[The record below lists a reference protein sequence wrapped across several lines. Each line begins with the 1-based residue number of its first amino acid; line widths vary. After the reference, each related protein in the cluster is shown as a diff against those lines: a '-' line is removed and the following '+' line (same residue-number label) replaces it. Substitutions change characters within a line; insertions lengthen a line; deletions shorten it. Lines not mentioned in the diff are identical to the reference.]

1 LPDLVMR
8 RRFSLLA
15 IPLMVLALSGCD
27 AMDLMLRNTVD
38 KAEGV
43 VQLKGVSAPVTIRR
57 DAFGVPLVEAASEDD
72 LAFGLGYV
80 MASDRLAQMVSY
92 SLVAQ
97 GRLSEMAGATTRDLD
112 IYMRTLGLHRHA
124 EQHLKLASPAL
135 RHKLQRFAD
144 GVNAWMASHQD
155 RLPLDFKLSAYA
167 PEAWTPLHSMDVFM
181 MLNLGLSLNLP
192 EEVAFLDLARVVGPE
207 KAAWLI
213 PSYPDEPVAL
223 DEAAKLGDFPFKD
236 LQTNVVAQSRV
247 SQQLASLFVPV
258 RQAASNN
265 WAVAAART
273 KGKAS
278 ILANDTHLMLEHP
291 PVWMLVQVSAP
302 GYRAGGIAIAGLP
315 GVVAGYNGHV
325 AWGMTMVM
333 ADSQDV
339 FVEKL
344 KQENGKTFYLYRGEW
359 QPVTERREVI
369 RIKGEPDHVVTVQ
382 ETVHGPLLNDALRG
396 RRVNEVMLPTQRVS
410 GGYGLAVQTT
420 AGVADL
426 SMERFFRLGQA
437 ADFAAVGEAI
447 QGIGAIHLN
456 LLFADAANIG
466 WQVTGLYPQRRKGR
480 GYFPSPGWTG
490 EYDWAGMVPFA
501 QLPRDINPAT
511 GFLATANHRTVMANH
526 VPHLTGSWYAPE
538 RHERIVQ
545 QLEADAGQT
554 LSSTVALQGD
564 VVDLAALKLRDL
576 LQAHDQRLR
585 ERIAHMPEG
594 ARESALKSLGM
605 LTAFDGRMAIDAP
618 GAALY
623 GIFLDS
629 LTRQVF
635 ADELGAPEGQAWQ
648 SFLSANAIT
657 YSAQQDHMLGRE
669 DSPFWDDVKT
679 AERRE
684 GKWDIVART
693 LAISWQQALF
703 QLSAD
708 PANWRWGKLHTYHW
722 ESGSTKMKPFMPAVP
737 GMVVGLLGRYLDRG
751 PFPAPGSTNTVNVA
765 GYTIG
770 DGYKV
775 WNVPA
780 MRLVVD
786 FSLSEPL
793 QVIIAGGQS
802 GNPASRHY
810 DDGIPLYLS
819 GDNRRMAFHDAGLVS
834 EQFNRTLVLKP
845 ATVSEQPK

>member
-1 LPDLVMR
+1 MFRHLPRLMA
-8 RRFSLLA
+8 SLL
-15 IPLMVLALSGCD
+15 VLALSGCD
-27 AMDLMLRNTVD
+27 GLDLMLRDSVG
-38 KAEGV
+38 KAEGEV
-43 VQLKGVSAPVTIRR
+43 RVPGLSAPATIRR
-57 DAFGVPLVEAASEDD
+57 DAYGIPLVEAASEDD
-72 LAFGLGYV
+72 LAFAVGYV

-97 GRLSEMAGATTRDLD
+97 GRISEMAGRPTRDLD
-112 IYMRTLGLHRHA
+112 IYMRTLGLRRNAERHL
-124 EQHLKLASPAL
+124 QKASPDL
-135 RHKLQRFAD
+135 QQKLQRFAD
-144 GVNAWMASHQD
+144 GVNAWVAEHHD
-155 RLPLDFKLSAYA
+155 RLPLDFRLSGYT
-167 PEAWTPLHSMDVFM
+167 PEPWTPLHSMDVFM

-213 PSYPDEPVAL
+213 PSHSDEPVAL
-223 DEAAKLGDFPFKD
+223 DEAAKLGDFPYAELMAD
-236 LQTNVVAQSRV
+236 VGAQAQVNR
-247 SQQLASLFVPV
+247 QLADLFVPL

-265 WAVAAART
+265 WAVSAARS

-291 PVWMLVQVSAP
+291 PVWMLLQVSAP

-315 GVVAGYNGHV
+315 GVVAGYNGNV

-344 KQENGKTFYLYRGEW
+344 KQENGKTLYLYRNEW
-359 QPVTERREVI
+359 RPVAERREVI
-369 RIKGEPDHVVTVQ
+369 RIKGEADHVVTVQ
-382 ETVHGPLLNDALRG
+382 ETVHGPLLNEALRG
-396 RRVNEVMLPTQRVS
+396 QRVNELMLPSLKTGSRH
-410 GGYGLAVQTT
+410 GLAVQTT
-420 AGVADL
+420 APVADA
-426 SMERFFRLGQA
+426 SMERFFQLGQA
-437 ADFAAVGEAI
+437 ADFTSAEKAI
-447 QGIGAIHLN
+447 GDIGAIHLN
-456 LLFADAANIG
+456 MVFADAANIG
-466 WQVTGLYPQRRKGR
+466 WQVTGHYPQRTKGR

-490 EYDWAGMVPFA
+490 EYDWAGTVPLA
-501 QLPRDINPAT
+501 KLPRDVNPAG
-511 GFLATANHRTVMANH
+511 GFLATANHRTVRTGH

-545 QLEADAGQT
+545 VLAENPAQT
-554 LSSTVALQGD
+554 TQSTTDLHND
-564 VVDLAALKLRDL
+564 VVDLTALKLKAL
-576 LQAHDQRLR
+576 LLANDKRLR
-585 ERIAHMPEG
+585 ERIARLPE
-594 ARESALKSLGM
+594 ASRDSALRSLAM
-605 LTAFDGRMAIDAP
+605 LSDFDGVMAIDAP

-629 LTRQVF
+629 LSRQVF
-635 ADELGAPEGQAWQ
+635 ADELGPPESQSWQ

-657 YSAQQDHMLGRE
+657 YSAQQDHMLGRD

-679 AERRE
+679 TDRRE
-684 GKWDIVART
+684 DKWDIVART
-693 LAISWQQALF
+693 LAMSWQLALF

-708 PANWRWGKLHTYHW
+708 PANWRWGKIHTYTW
-722 ESGSTKMKPFMPAVP
+722 ESGSTKMKPFLPAVP
-737 GMVVGLLGRYLDRG
+737 AMVVGMLGRYLDRG

-780 MRLVVD
+780 MRMIVD
-786 FSLSEPL
+786 FSQPEPL
-793 QVIIAGGQS
+793 QLVIAGGQS

-819 GDNRRMAFHDAGLVS
+819 GKNRPMAFHDPVQVS
-834 EQFNRTLVLKP
+834 QQFNRTLVLKP